1 MTEMKLADNKGD
13 ARKVHNLAK
22 LLGEWKVDKDINI
35 MCNNARE
42 LITLEEE
49 VLNEWAT
56 FVE

>member
-1 MTEMKLADNKGD
+1 MLERYT
-13 ARKVHNLAK
+13 HNLAK
-22 LLGEWKVDKDINI
+22 LLGEWKVDKDINV
-35 MCNNARE
+35 MRNNARE